1 MENASAASGPSVSR
15 FYDDNTGLFLSLGQ
29 GTEGTIH
36 RAIWGPGVRTRVEA
50 MAYVDS
56 LIMERVRALAGSSEG
71 IKLADLGCGVCA
83 SLCRMAKQ
91 LPIRGVG
98 VTISEAQVQFA
109 RQRIAEAG
117 LTDRVECRKG
127 DFCALP
133 EDIGPVDLA
142 FSIEAFLHAPSA
154 ADYFRNCARLVRP
167 GGYLIVCDD
176 FLSAGALRSMP
187 PASGWIERFQRGW
200 VAPNALSEQETKA
213 LAVGAGFS
221 HVETLDMTP
230 FLEIRRPRDYA
241 AGVLMRCFGWLPV
254 NGSYWL
260 MLYGGHAL
268 QLCLKRGW
276 VRHLFT
282 VWRREPTASD
292 AG

>member
-1 MENASAASGPSVSR
+1 MENAPAANGPSVSR

-36 RAIWGPGVRTRVEA
+36 RAIWGPGVSTRVQA

-56 LIMERVRALAGSSEG
+56 LIMERVRALSGAAGG
-71 IKLADLGCGVCA
+71 VVKLADLGCGVCA

-98 VTISEAQVQFA
+98 ITISDAQ
-109 RQRIAEAG
+109 RQIAQRRIADAG
-117 LTDRVECRKG
+117 LTGVVECRQG

-133 EDIGPVDLA
+133 EDLGTVDLA

-154 ADYFRNCARLVRP
+154 ADYFKNCARLVRP

-176 FLSAGALRSMP
+176 FLSARELRSMR
-187 PASGWIERFQRGW
+187 PASDWIERFRRGW
-200 VAPNALSEQETKA
+200 VAPNALSERETKD
-213 LAVGAGFS
+213 LAMGAGFS

-230 FLEIRRPRDYA
+230 YLEIRRPRDYA
-241 AGVLMRCFGWLPV
+241 AGVLMRSLGWLPI

-276 VRHLFT
+276 VPFEDFARWDRWH
-282 VWRREPTASD
+282 
-292 AG
+292 